1 MQLFSLLIQV
11 IDVIISAIVSIYNIV
26 VNLYAEILYGTAII
40 ILVLLALY
48 LLRALRRRNTFIK
61 AVKEAAKENGVKL
74 HFKRPTILSMLWNF
88 KGYDIEFDLRG
99 IRYRIKLA
107 PLITAGIGVHL
118 TNANEAVYLGRLAT
132 RRALRKGKVKGIRIP
147 LKYDTELAENTVNL
161 LVFSPKPIAVT
172 EETENGSIWEMDTEN
187 GELFGGVLVFTDDI
201 LISRLP
207 RLIDGYI
214 DTLIHTDEV

>member
-1 MQLFSLLIQV
+1 MQIFSVLVQLF
-11 IDVIISAIVSIYNIV
+11 DVMLSAMVSIYNIV

-40 ILVLLALY
+40 ILVLLALH
-48 LLRALRRRNTFIK
+48 LLRALKRRNVFIK
-61 AVKEAAKENGVKL
+61 AVKEAAKENGIKLKL
-74 HFKRPTILSMLWNF
+74 HRPTILSMLWNF

-118 TNANEAVYLGRLAT
+118 ASANEAVYLGRLAT
-132 RRALRKGKVKGIRIP
+132 RRALRKGKVKGIRLP

-172 EETENGSIWEMDTEN
+172 EQTENGSIWEMDTEN

-207 RLIDGYI
+207 RLMDGYI